1 MRRLILI
8 RVIKESIIFAVD
20 ALRVNMVRTILSLLG
35 ITIGIFCVI
44 SVFTVFDSIERNFK
58 KSLSEIG
65 SNVLFVQKW
74 PWSMGGDYAW
84 WKYMKRPQPK
94 LTDLAEVQAR
104 SNASDLSA
112 YYIAVNKDVNYL
124 DNSISGTTIV
134 AVSQDYDKLTVFDI
148 GQGRYFSSQEF
159 QMGRNVAIIGYTIAD
174 NLFGPIDPIGHFVK
188 IAGLKVEIVG
198 IFKKVGDNM
207 FGGSTDNQVLVPV
220 LYGRNFIN
228 FNGDVESCLM
238 VKAKPG
244 VSNIELTD
252 ELRGILRSVH
262 KLKPQ
267 AEDDF
272 AINETSI
279 ISKGFDSIFA
289 VISMVG
295 WVIGGFSLLV
305 GGFGIA
311 NIMFVSVK
319 ERTTIIGIKKSMGAK
334 RSFILLEF
342 LIESIFLSVMGG
354 IIGLLIIY
362 IGTLIAS
369 SAFSMPLVLTQKNII
384 LGISIS
390 SIIGLVSGFIPAW
403 IASRLDPVEAMRST
417 F

>member
-74 PWSMGGDYAW
+74 PWTMGADYAW

-94 LTDLAEVQAR
+94 LADLAEVQAR

-112 YYIAVNKDVNYL
+112 YYIAVSKDVNYL
-124 DNSISGTTIV
+124 DNSISGTSIV
-134 AVSQDYDKLTVFDI
+134 AVSPDYDKLTVFDI

-159 QMGRNVAIIGYTIAD
+159 QMGRNVGIIGYTIAD

-188 IAGLKVEIVG
+188 IAGLKVEVIGV
-198 IFKKVGDNM
+198 FKKVGDNM
-207 FGGSTDNQVLVPV
+207 FGGSTDTQVLVPV

-244 VSNIELTD
+244 VSNVELTD

-384 LGISIS
+384 LGLSIS

>member
-1 MRRLILI
+1 MRRLIFM
-8 RVIKESIIFAVD
+8 RVIRESIIFAID

-58 KSLSEIG
+58 KSLSEVG
-65 SNVLFVQKW
+65 SNVLFIQKW
-74 PWSMGGDYAW
+74 PWAMGGDYAW

-94 LTDLAEVQAR
+94 VEELDEVKAR
-104 SNASDLSA
+104 SNASDVAA
-112 YYIAVNKDVNYL
+112 YYIAVNKRIQNGN
-124 DNSISGTTIV
+124 NSMSGTTVI
-134 AVSQDYDKLTVFDI
+134 AVSQDYDKLTVFEI
-148 GQGRYFSSQEF
+148 EKGRYFSQQESIL
-159 QMGRNVAIIGYTIAD
+159 GRNVAIIGFNIAD
-174 NLFGPIDPIGHFVK
+174 NLFGQIDPIGRSVK
-188 IAGLKVEIVG
+188 IAGLKVEVIGV
-198 IFKKVGDNM
+198 FKKMGDNM
-207 FGGSTDNQVLVPV
+207 FGNSTDNQVLIPV

-228 FNGDVESCLM
+228 FDGDVESCLM

-244 VSNIELTD
+244 ISNLELTD
-252 ELRGILRSVH
+252 ELRGIMRSVR
-262 KLKPQ
+262 KLKPS
-267 AEDDF
+267 AEDNF

-334 RSFILLEF
+334 KSFILLEF

-354 IIGLLIIY
+354 VIGLLIIF

>member
-74 PWSMGGDYAW
+74 PWTMGADYAW

-94 LTDLAEVQAR
+94 LADLAEVQAR

-124 DNSISGTTIV
+124 DNSISGTSIV
-134 AVSQDYDKLTVFDI
+134 AVSPDYDKLTVFDI
-148 GQGRYFSSQEF
+148 AQGRYFSSQEF
-159 QMGRNVAIIGYTIAD
+159 QMGRNVGIIGYTIAD

-188 IAGLKVEIVG
+188 IAGLKVEVIGV
-198 IFKKVGDNM
+198 FKKVGDNM
-207 FGGSTDNQVLVPV
+207 FGGSTDTQVLVPV

-244 VSNIELTD
+244 VSNVELTD

>member
-8 RVIKESIIFAVD
+8 RVIRESIMFAVD

-65 SNVLFVQKW
+65 SNVLFIQKW
-74 PWSMGGDYAW
+74 PWQMGGDYAW

-94 LTDLAEVQAR
+94 VDELFEIQAR
-104 SNASDLSA
+104 SNASELSA
-112 YYIAVNKDVNYL
+112 YYIAVNKKVQYL
-124 DNSISGTTIV
+124 NNSMSGTTIL

-148 GQGRYFSSQEF
+148 NQGRYFSQQES
-159 QMGRNVAIIGYTIAD
+159 MLGKNVAIIGYNIAD
-174 NLFGPIDPIGHFVK
+174 NLFGQMDPIGHDVK
-188 IAGLKVEIVG
+188 IAGLKVEVIGV
-198 IFKKVGDNM
+198 FKKVGENM
-207 FGGSTDNQVLVPV
+207 FGNSTDNQVLIPV

-228 FNGDVESCLM
+228 FDGDVESCVM

-244 VSNIELTD
+244 VSNEELTD
-252 ELRGILRSVH
+252 ELRGIMRSVR
-262 KLKPQ
+262 KLKPS
-267 AEDDF
+267 AEDNF
-272 AINETSI
+272 AINETSV

-354 IIGLLIIY
+354 VIGLLIIF

>member
-74 PWSMGGDYAW
+74 PWTMGADYAW

-94 LTDLAEVQAR
+94 LADLAEVQAR

-124 DNSISGTTIV
+124 DNSISGTSIV
-134 AVSQDYDKLTVFDI
+134 AVSPDYDKLTVFDI
-148 GQGRYFSSQEF
+148 AQGRYFSSQEF
-159 QMGRNVAIIGYTIAD
+159 QMGRNVGIIGYTIAD

-188 IAGLKVEIVG
+188 IAGLKVEVIGV
-198 IFKKVGDNM
+198 FKKVGDNM
-207 FGGSTDNQVLVPV
+207 FGGSTDTQVLVPV

-228 FNGDVESCLM
+228 FNGDVESRLM
-238 VKAKPG
+238 VRAKPG
-244 VSNIELTD
+244 VSNVELTD

>member
-1 MRRLILI
+1 
-8 RVIKESIIFAVD
+8 
-20 ALRVNMVRTILSLLG
+20 
-35 ITIGIFCVI
+35 
-44 SVFTVFDSIERNFK
+44 
-58 KSLSEIG
+58 
-65 SNVLFVQKW
+65 
-74 PWSMGGDYAW
+74 
-84 WKYMKRPQPK
+84 
-94 LTDLAEVQAR
+94 
-104 SNASDLSA
+104 
-112 YYIAVNKDVNYL
+112 
-124 DNSISGTTIV
+124 
-134 AVSQDYDKLTVFDI
+134 
-148 GQGRYFSSQEF
+148 
-159 QMGRNVAIIGYTIAD
+159 
-174 NLFGPIDPIGHFVK
+174 
-188 IAGLKVEIVG
+188 
-198 IFKKVGDNM
+198 
-207 FGGSTDNQVLVPV
+207 
-220 LYGRNFIN
+220 
-228 FNGDVESCLM
+228 M

-244 VSNIELTD
+244 VSNEELTD
-252 ELRGILRSVH
+252 ELRGIMRSVR
-262 KLKPQ
+262 KLKPA
-267 AEDDF
+267 AEDNF

-354 IIGLLIIY
+354 VIGLLIIF

-369 SAFSMPLVLTQKNII
+369 NAFSMPLVLTQKNII

>member
-74 PWSMGGDYAW
+74 PWSMGADYAW

-124 DNSISGTTIV
+124 DNSISGTSIV
-134 AVSQDYDKLTVFDI
+134 AVSPDYDKLTVFDI

-159 QMGRNVAIIGYTIAD
+159 QMGRNVGIIGYTIAD

-188 IAGLKVEIVG
+188 IAGLKVEVIGV
-198 IFKKVGDNM
+198 FKKVGDNM
-207 FGGSTDNQVLVPV
+207 FGGSTDTQVLVPV

-244 VSNIELTD
+244 VSNVELTD

-354 IIGLLIIY
+354 IIGLLIIF

-384 LGISIS
+384 LGLSIS

>member
-74 PWSMGGDYAW
+74 PWTMGADYAW

-94 LTDLAEVQAR
+94 LADLAEVQAR

-124 DNSISGTTIV
+124 DNSISGTSIV
-134 AVSQDYDKLTVFDI
+134 AVSPDYDKLTVFDI

-159 QMGRNVAIIGYTIAD
+159 QMGRNVGIIGYTIAD

-188 IAGLKVEIVG
+188 IAGLKVEVIGV
-198 IFKKVGDNM
+198 FKKVGDNM
-207 FGGSTDNQVLVPV
+207 FGGSTDTQVLVPV

-228 FNGDVESCLM
+228 FNGDVEACLM

-244 VSNIELTD
+244 VTNVELTD

>member
-1 MRRLILI
+1 M
-8 RVIKESIIFAVD
+8 FAVD

-58 KSLSEIG
+58 KSLAEVG
-65 SNVLFVQKW
+65 SNVLFIQKW
-74 PWSMGGDYAW
+74 PWQMGGDYAW

-94 LTDLAEVQAR
+94 LNELEQVQAR
-104 SNASDLSA
+104 SNASDLAA
-112 YYIAVNKDVNYL
+112 YYIAVDKSVQFGN
-124 DNSISGTTIV
+124 NSMKGSTIL

-148 GQGRYFSSQEF
+148 DKGRYFSAQESL
-159 QMGRNVAIIGYTIAD
+159 QGRNVAIIGYTIAD
-174 NLFGPIDPIGHFVK
+174 NLFDQLDPIGHYVK
-188 IAGLKVEIVG
+188 IAGLKVEVIGV
-198 IFKKVGDNM
+198 FKKVGDNI
-207 FGGSTDNQVLVPV
+207 FGNSTDNQVLIPA

-228 FNGDVESCLM
+228 FDGDVESCLM

-244 VSNIELTD
+244 VSNEELTD
-252 ELRGILRSVH
+252 ELRGIMRSVR
-262 KLKPQ
+262 KLKPS
-267 AEDDF
+267 AEDNF
-272 AINETSI
+272 AINETSV

-289 VISMVG
+289 VISAVG

-354 IIGLLIIY
+354 IIGLLIIF

-369 SAFSMPLVLTQKNII
+369 SAFSMPLVLTQGNII

-390 SIIGLVSGFIPAW
+390 SVIGLVSGFIPAW

>member
-1 MRRLILI
+1 
-8 RVIKESIIFAVD
+8 
-20 ALRVNMVRTILSLLG
+20 
-35 ITIGIFCVI
+35 
-44 SVFTVFDSIERNFK
+44 
-58 KSLSEIG
+58 
-65 SNVLFVQKW
+65 
-74 PWSMGGDYAW
+74 
-84 WKYMKRPQPK
+84 
-94 LTDLAEVQAR
+94 
-104 SNASDLSA
+104 
-112 YYIAVNKDVNYL
+112 
-124 DNSISGTTIV
+124 
-134 AVSQDYDKLTVFDI
+134 
-148 GQGRYFSSQEF
+148 
-159 QMGRNVAIIGYTIAD
+159 
-174 NLFGPIDPIGHFVK
+174 
-188 IAGLKVEIVG
+188 
-198 IFKKVGDNM
+198 M
-207 FGGSTDNQVLVPV
+207 FGGSTDTQVLVPV

-228 FNGDVESCLM
+228 FNGDVESRLM
-238 VKAKPG
+238 VRAKPG
-244 VSNIELTD
+244 VSNVELTD

>member
-1 MRRLILI
+1 
-8 RVIKESIIFAVD
+8 
-20 ALRVNMVRTILSLLG
+20 
-35 ITIGIFCVI
+35 
-44 SVFTVFDSIERNFK
+44 
-58 KSLSEIG
+58 
-65 SNVLFVQKW
+65 
-74 PWSMGGDYAW
+74 
-84 WKYMKRPQPK
+84 MKRPQPK
-94 LTDLAEVQAR
+94 VDELFEIQAR
-104 SNASDLSA
+104 SNASELSA
-112 YYIAVNKDVNYL
+112 YYIAVNKKVQYL
-124 DNSISGTTIV
+124 NNSMSGTTIL

-148 GQGRYFSSQEF
+148 NQGRYFSQQES
-159 QMGRNVAIIGYTIAD
+159 MLGKNVAIIGYNIAD
-174 NLFGPIDPIGHFVK
+174 NLFGQMDPIGHDVK
-188 IAGLKVEIVG
+188 IAGLKVEVIGV
-198 IFKKVGDNM
+198 FKKVGENM
-207 FGGSTDNQVLVPV
+207 FGNSTDNQVLIPV

-228 FNGDVESCLM
+228 FDGDVESCVM

-244 VSNIELTD
+244 VSNEELTD
-252 ELRGILRSVH
+252 ELRGIMRSVR
-262 KLKPQ
+262 KLKPS
-267 AEDDF
+267 AEDNF
-272 AINETSI
+272 AINETSV

-354 IIGLLIIY
+354 VIGLLIIF

>member
-1 MRRLILI
+1 MQRLIFI
-8 RVIKESIIFAVD
+8 RVIRESFVFAAD

-74 PWSMGGDYAW
+74 PWQMGGEYAW

-94 LTDLAEVQAR
+94 YDELEEVKNR
-104 SNASDLSA
+104 SNASNQSA
-112 YYIAVNKDVNYL
+112 YYIAVNKNVKYGN
-124 DNSISGTTIV
+124 NSMDGAEIV
-134 AVSQDYDKLTVFDI
+134 AVSQDYDKMTVFEI
-148 GQGRYFSSQEF
+148 EKGRYFSPQESAA
-159 QMGRNVAIIGYTIAD
+159 GRNVGIIGYDIAD
-174 NLFGPIDPIGHFVK
+174 NLFGPLDAIGRNVK
-188 IAGLKVEIVG
+188 IAGLKVEVIGV
-198 IFKKVGDNM
+198 FKKVGSNP
-207 FGGSTDNQVLVPV
+207 FGNSTDNQVLIPV
-220 LYGRNFIN
+220 LFGRNFIN
-228 FNGDVESCLM
+228 FDGDVESCLM

-244 VSNIELTD
+244 VTNMELTD
-252 ELRGILRSVH
+252 ELRGIMRSIR
-262 KLKPQ
+262 KLKPT
-267 AEDDF
+267 AEDNF
-272 AINETSI
+272 AINETSL
-279 ISKGFDSIFA
+279 ISKGFDSIFG

-369 SAFSMPLVLTQKNII
+369 SAFEMPLVLTEKNII
-384 LGISIS
+384 LGLSIS

>member
-1 MRRLILI
+1 MQRLIFI
-8 RVIKESIIFAVD
+8 RVMRESFVFAVD
-20 ALRVNMVRTILSLLG
+20 ALRVNKVRTILSLLG

-65 SNVLFVQKW
+65 SNVLFVGKW
-74 PWSMGGDYAW
+74 PWMGGPNYAW

-94 LTDLAEVQAR
+94 LDELAEMKAR

-112 YYIAVNKDVNYL
+112 FYIAVNKNVKYGN
-124 DNSISGTTIV
+124 NSVEGSSIV
-134 AVSQDYDKLTVFDI
+134 AVSQDYDKLTVFEI
-148 GQGRYFSSQEF
+148 EKGRYFSSQESA
-159 QMGRNVAIIGYTIAD
+159 MGRNVAIIGYDIAD
-174 NLFGPIDPIGHFVK
+174 NLFGPVNAIGRNVK
-188 IAGLKVEIVG
+188 IAGLKVEVIGV
-198 IFKKVGDNM
+198 FKKVGSNP
-207 FGGSTDNQVLVPV
+207 FGNSTDNQVLVPV
-220 LYGRNFIN
+220 LFGRNFIN
-228 FNGDVESCLM
+228 FDGDVESCLM
-238 VKAKPG
+238 VKAKTG
-244 VSNIELTD
+244 ITNLELTD
-252 ELRGILRSVH
+252 EVRGIMRSIR
-262 KLKPQ
+262 KLKPT
-267 AEDDF
+267 AEDNF
-272 AINETSI
+272 AINETSV
-279 ISKGFDSIFA
+279 ISKGFDSIFS

-319 ERTTIIGIKKSMGAK
+319 ERTAIIGIKKSMGAK

-342 LIESIFLSVMGG
+342 LIESVFLSVMGG
-354 IIGLLIIY
+354 IIGLVIIY
-362 IGTLIAS
+362 IGTLIG
-369 SAFSMPLVLTQKNII
+369 SAALDMPLVLTEKNII
-384 LGISIS
+384 LGLSIS

>member
-1 MRRLILI
+1 MRRLIFI
-8 RVIKESIIFAVD
+8 RVIRESLVFAID
-20 ALRVNMVRTILSLLG
+20 ALRVNVVRTILSLLG

-58 KSLSEIG
+58 KSLAEVG
-65 SNVLFVQKW
+65 SNVLFIQKW
-74 PWSMGGDYAW
+74 PWQMGGDYAW

-94 LTDLAEVQAR
+94 LDELTEIKNR
-104 SNASDLSA
+104 SNASDVSA
-112 YYIAVNKDVNYL
+112 YYIAVNKSVQYA
-124 DNSISGTTIV
+124 DNSVSGAIIV
-134 AVSQDYDKLTVFDI
+134 AVSQDYYRLTVFDI
-148 GQGRYFSSQEF
+148 EHGRYFSQQES
-159 QMGRNVAIIGYTIAD
+159 QMGRNVAIIGYDIAQ
-174 NLFGPIDPIGHFVK
+174 NLFGQNDPIGHDVK
-188 IAGLKVEIVG
+188 IAGLKVEVIGV
-198 IFKKVGDNM
+198 FKKVGDNM
-207 FGGSTDNQVLVPV
+207 FGNSTDNQVLVPA

-228 FNGDVESCLM
+228 FDGDVESCLM

-244 VSNIELTD
+244 VTNTELSD
-252 ELRGILRSVH
+252 ELRGIMRSIR

-267 AEDDF
+267 AEDNF

-334 RSFILLEF
+334 RSVILLEF
-342 LIESIFLSVMGG
+342 LFESIFLSVMGG
-354 IIGLLIIY
+354 IIGLFIIF
-362 IGTLIAS
+362 IGTLVAS
-369 SAFSMPLVLTQKNII
+369 HAFSMPLVLTQKNII

-403 IASRLDPVEAMRST
+403 NASRLDPVEAMRST

>member
-8 RVIKESIIFAVD
+8 RVIKESIIFAID

-74 PWSMGGDYAW
+74 PWQMGGEYAW

-94 LTDLAEVQAR
+94 LDDLKEIQAR
-104 SNASDLSA
+104 SNASERSA

-148 GQGRYFSSQEF
+148 GQGRYFSQQESLL
-159 QMGRNVAIIGYTIAD
+159 GKNVAIIGYTIAD
-174 NLFGPIDPIGHFVK
+174 NLFGPNDPIGHYVK
-188 IAGLKVEIVG
+188 IAGLKVEVIGV
-198 IFKKVGDNM
+198 FKKVGDNM
-207 FGGSTDNQVLVPV
+207 FGNSTDDQVLVPV

-228 FNGDVESCLM
+228 FNGDVESCVM

-244 VSNIELTD
+244 VSNEELTD
-252 ELRGILRSVH
+252 ELRGIMRSVH

-272 AINETSI
+272 AINETSV

-354 IIGLLIIY
+354 AIGLIIIY
-362 IGTLIAS
+362 AGTLIAS
-369 SAFSMPLVLTQKNII
+369 SAFSMPLVLTQRNII
-384 LGISIS
+384 LGLSIS

>member
-1 MRRLILI
+1 MQRLIFI
-8 RVIKESIIFAVD
+8 RVIRESFVFAAD

-74 PWSMGGDYAW
+74 PWQMGGEYAW

-94 LTDLAEVQAR
+94 YDELAEVKSR
-104 SNASDLSA
+104 SNASDQSA
-112 YYIAVNKDVNYL
+112 YYIAVNKNVKYGN
-124 DNSISGTTIV
+124 NSMDGAEIV
-134 AVSQDYDKLTVFDI
+134 AVSQDYDKMTVFEI
-148 GQGRYFSSQEF
+148 EKGRYFSPQESAI
-159 QMGRNVAIIGYTIAD
+159 GRNVGIIGYEIAD
-174 NLFGPIDPIGHFVK
+174 NLFGPTDAIGRNVK
-188 IAGLKVEIVG
+188 IAGLKVEVIGV
-198 IFKKVGDNM
+198 FKKVGSNP
-207 FGGSTDNQVLVPV
+207 FGNSTDNQVLIPV
-220 LYGRNFIN
+220 LFGRNFIN
-228 FNGDVESCLM
+228 FDGDVQSCLM

-244 VSNIELTD
+244 VTNLELTD
-252 ELRGILRSVH
+252 ELRGIMRSIR
-262 KLKPQ
+262 KLKPT

-272 AINETSI
+272 AINETSL
-279 ISKGFDSIFA
+279 ISKGFDAIFG

-369 SAFSMPLVLTQKNII
+369 SAFEMPLVLTQKNII
-384 LGISIS
+384 LGLSIS